1 MSIAIRNLRG
11 PATAQRRL
19 AIVDLIAFVVLA
31 LGIGLA
37 AGLAL
42 IGTVLLF
49 SGEAAAVQP
58 ATAPGALPWPAYV
71 RRVP

>member
-58 ATAPGALPWPAYV
+58 APGALPWPAYV